1 MHPHGLVSGLPEFP
15 AKISEY
21 DLTELCKT
29 EQAIILA
36 ATRLP

>member
-1 MHPHGLVSGLPEFP
+1 MHPSGLLSGLSEFP
-15 AKISEY
+15 AKISEH

-36 ATRLP
+36 ATRLT